1 MGHGQTDV
9 DGGSDTL
16 VEQLGFQED
25 LSVSD
30 GDDVGG
36 DVGRHVSGLGL
47 DDGERGEGAAAH
59 GVAHLGGS
67 LQQPGVEVEHI
78 SGVSFTA
85 GGAPQQQG
93 HLSVGHGLLGQVVE
107 DDDGVHAVVS
117 EVLSHGHA
125 GVGGQVLQ
133 GSGVRG
139 GGGHNDGVL
148 HGISIGQSLD
158 NLGHSGSLLADGNVD
173 AEQLLLGVSSIVESL
188 LVDNGVDGDGGFAGL
203 PVANDQLT
211 LATTDGH
218 EAVHGLDAGLHG
230 LLDRLPGDDAGGLQ
244 SHPVPLLTS
253 NGALSVNGVAKSVNN
268 TAEDLSADRDVHNGS
283 SPLDNVSLLDELVV
297 TEDHNT
303 NIVGLQVESHP
314 LQSGAELHH
323 LLGLDVLEAID
334 TGDTV

>member
-47 DDGERGEGAAAH
+47 DDGKRGEGAAAH

-78 SGVSFTA
+78 SGVSLTA

-125 GVGGQVLQ
+125 RVGGQVLQ

-139 GGGHNDGVL
+139 SGGHNDGVL

-158 NLGHSGSLLADGNVD
+158 NLGHGRSLLADGNVD

-188 LVDNGVDGDGGFAGL
+188 LVDDGVNGDGGFAGL

-211 LATTDGH
+211 LATALMPVCMGSLTDCLGMMPGAFSPTLYLSLH
-218 EAVHGLDAGLHG
+218 PIGPLPSMGLPRASTT
-230 LLDRLPGDDAGGLQ
+230 RPRISLPTGTSTMA
-244 SHPVPLLTS
+244 PVLLTTS
-253 NGALSVNGVAKSVNN
+253 PSLMSLSLPN
-268 TAEDLSADRDVHNGS
+268 TTTPTLSGS
-283 SPLDNVSLLDELVV
+283 KLRAMPFSPELNS
-297 TEDHNT
+297 T
-303 NIVGLQVESHP
+303 ISSAWMFLRP
-314 LQSGAELHH
+314 
-323 LLGLDVLEAID
+323 
-334 TGDTV
+334 